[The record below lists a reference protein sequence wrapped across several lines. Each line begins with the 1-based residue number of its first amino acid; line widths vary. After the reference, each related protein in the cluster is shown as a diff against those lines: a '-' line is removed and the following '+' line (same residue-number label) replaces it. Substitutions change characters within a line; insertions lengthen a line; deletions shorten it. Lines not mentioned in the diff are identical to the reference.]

1 MRREGEVAAGDTI
14 EYASPPDNG
23 LTIADIVNLYTS
35 DAENQ
40 DLLRR
45 ASELA
50 ALPDGWKDY
59 FRKRLWDADA

>member
-1 MRREGEVAAGDTI
+1 MLREGEVASGDAI

-35 DAENQ
+35 NAENQ

-45 ASELA
+45 TSELG